1 MLNKPDRERYRR
13 LLHYVRPHWR
23 MAALAILGMLVYGLT
38 EPLVP
43 FVMQPLI
50 DGGFAGSNM
59 RTVYVMTAVLVIG
72 FIIRGAASFLSHY
85 ASTWVAQH
93 VVYTLRAQM
102 FARLMRLPMRYF
114 DHTSAGSILSRFSY
128 DVIQLMSAATDALIV
143 LMRETVTILAL
154 IAYLFWL
161 DWKMTLIIFT
171 TAPFLGYIIAT
182 LSRRLRSMASALQK
196 DMGGMNHVVDEAIRG
211 REIIRIYGGQAH
223 ETARF
228 DEQAEAVQS
237 HAIKSGKIAALTSP
251 LLETIIIL
259 ALALVIILAAHKA
272 QSDPGSV
279 TAGSF
284 VAFLGTMALLFPPIK
299 RFGKVNEPIQRG
311 LAAAQSIFAFLD
323 EAEESDRP
331 PSGKRLTRG
340 AIRLHNIRFSYGGEP
355 VIHDFSLDIAPGETI
370 ALVGASGSGKS
381 TIAALLAGFYLP
393 DQGELYFD
401 DIPAPALS
409 LSERR
414 DAIAYVTQ
422 QNVLFAGS
430 IADNIAYGASQP
442 DRARMQEAANL
453 ANALDFINKLPQGLD
468 SDAGQQGGKLSGGQ
482 RQRIAIARA
491 LYKNA
496 PILILDEATSA
507 LDSESERKVQQ
518 AIDSVRQGRT
528 AIIIAHRLS
537 TIRNADRIIVLEQGR
552 IVETG
557 THDSLR
563 QQGGAYARLL
573 AGYT

>member
-1 MLNKPDRERYRR
+1 MLNKPDRERYLR
-13 LLHYVRPHWR
+13 LLQYVRPHWR
-23 MAALAILGMLVYGLT
+23 MAALAIAGMLVYGIT

-50 DGGFAGSNM
+50 DGGFAGGNM
-59 RTVYVMTAVLVIG
+59 HTVYLMSAVLVIG
-72 FIIRGAASFLSHY
+72 FVIRGGASFLSHY
-85 ASTWVAQH
+85 ASTWVAQR

-102 FARLMRLPMRYF
+102 FARLLRLPMRYY

-128 DVIQLMSAATDALIV
+128 DVVQLMSAATDAIIV

-154 IAYLFWL
+154 VAYLFWL

-171 TAPFLGYIIAT
+171 TAPLLGYIIYT

-196 DMGGMNHVVDEAIRG
+196 DMGDMNHVVDEAIRG
-211 REIIRIYGGQAH
+211 REIIRIYGGQQH
-223 ETARF
+223 ESARF
-228 DEQAEAVQS
+228 DEQAEAVQT

-259 ALALVIILAAHKA
+259 ALACVIILAAHKA
-272 QSDPGSV
+272 QNDPGSV

-299 RFGKVNEPIQRG
+299 RFGKVNEPVQRG

-323 EAEESDRP
+323 EAEEQDHAE
-331 PSGKRLTRG
+331 SGQRIEHG
-340 AIRLHNIRFSYGGEP
+340 AIRFANVHFSYSGEP
-355 VIHDFSLDIAPGETI
+355 VIHDFNLDIAPGETV

-381 TIAALLAGFYLP
+381 TIAALLAGFYTP
-393 DQGELYFD
+393 DSGDILFD
-401 DIPAPALS
+401 NIPAHTLS
-409 LSERR
+409 LGERR
-414 DAIAYVTQ
+414 AAIAYVTQ

-430 IADNIAYGASQP
+430 IANNIAYADQHP
-442 DRARMQEAANL
+442 NHERLENAARL
-453 ANALDFINKLPQGLD
+453 ANALEFIEKLPQGFQSD
-468 SDAGQQGGKLSGGQ
+468 SGQQGGKLSGGQ

-507 LDSESERKVQQ
+507 LDSESERKVQK
-518 AIDSVRQGRT
+518 AIDTLRKGRT

-552 IVETG
+552 IVESG
-557 THDSLR
+557 SHDELR
-563 QQGGAYARLL
+563 SRGGAYARLL
-573 AGYT
+573 AEHA

>member
-1 MLNKPDRERYRR
+1 MLNKPDRERYLR
-13 LLHYVRPHWR
+13 LLQYVRPHWR
-23 MAALAILGMLVYGLT
+23 MAALAIAGMLVYGIT

-50 DGGFAGSNM
+50 DGGFAGGNM
-59 RTVYVMTAVLVIG
+59 HTVYLMSAVLVIG
-72 FIIRGAASFLSHY
+72 FVIRGGASFLSHY
-85 ASTWVAQH
+85 ASTWVAQR

-102 FARLMRLPMRYF
+102 FARLLRLPMRYY

-128 DVIQLMSAATDALIV
+128 DVVQLMSAATDAIIV

-154 IAYLFWL
+154 VAYLFWL

-171 TAPFLGYIIAT
+171 TAPLLGYIIYT

-196 DMGGMNHVVDEAIRG
+196 DMGDMNHVVDEAIRG
-211 REIIRIYGGQAH
+211 REIIRIYGGQQH
-223 ETARF
+223 ESARF
-228 DEQAEAVQS
+228 DEQAEAVQT

-259 ALALVIILAAHKA
+259 ALACVIILAAHKA
-272 QSDPGSV
+272 QNDPGSV

-299 RFGKVNEPIQRG
+299 RFGKVNEPVQRG

-323 EAEESDRP
+323 EAEEQDHAE
-331 PSGKRLTRG
+331 SGQRIEHG
-340 AIRLHNIRFSYGGEP
+340 AIRFANVRFSYSGEP
-355 VIHDFSLDIAPGETI
+355 VIHDFNLDIAPGETV

-381 TIAALLAGFYLP
+381 TIAALLAGFYTP
-393 DQGELYFD
+393 DSGDILFD
-401 DIPAPALS
+401 NIPAHTLS
-409 LSERR
+409 LGERR
-414 DAIAYVTQ
+414 AAIAYVTQ

-430 IADNIAYGASQP
+430 IANNIAYADQHP
-442 DRARMQEAANL
+442 NHERLENAARL
-453 ANALDFINKLPQGLD
+453 ANALEFIEKLPQGFQSD
-468 SDAGQQGGKLSGGQ
+468 SGQQGGKLSGGQ

-507 LDSESERKVQQ
+507 LDSESERKVQK
-518 AIDSVRQGRT
+518 AIDTLRKGRT

-552 IVETG
+552 IVESG
-557 THDSLR
+557 SHDELR
-563 QQGGAYARLL
+563 SRGGAYARLL
-573 AGYT
+573 AEHA

>member
-1 MLNKPDRERYRR
+1 MLNKPDRERYLR
-13 LLHYVRPHWR
+13 LLQYVRPHWR
-23 MAALAILGMLVYGLT
+23 MAALAIAGMLVYGIT

-50 DGGFAGSNM
+50 DGGFAGGNM
-59 RTVYVMTAVLVIG
+59 HTVYLMSAVLVIG
-72 FIIRGAASFLSHY
+72 FVIRGGASFLSHY
-85 ASTWVAQH
+85 ASTWVAQR

-102 FARLMRLPMRYF
+102 FARLLRLPMRYY

-128 DVIQLMSAATDALIV
+128 DVVQLMSAATDAIIV

-154 IAYLFWL
+154 VAYLFWL

-171 TAPFLGYIIAT
+171 TAPLLGYIIYT

-196 DMGGMNHVVDEAIRG
+196 DMGDMNHVVDEAIRG
-211 REIIRIYGGQAH
+211 REIIRIYGGQQH
-223 ETARF
+223 ESARF
-228 DEQAEAVQS
+228 DEQAEAVQT

-259 ALALVIILAAHKA
+259 ALACVIILAAHKA
-272 QSDPGSV
+272 QNDPGSV

-299 RFGKVNEPIQRG
+299 RFGKVNEPVQRG

-323 EAEESDRP
+323 EAEEQDHAE
-331 PSGKRLTRG
+331 SGQRIEHG
-340 AIRLHNIRFSYGGEP
+340 AIRFANVRFSYSGEP
-355 VIHDFSLDIAPGETI
+355 VIHDFNLDIAPGETV

-381 TIAALLAGFYLP
+381 TIAALLAGFYTP
-393 DQGELYFD
+393 DSGDILFD
-401 DIPAPALS
+401 SIPAHTLS
-409 LSERR
+409 LGERR
-414 DAIAYVTQ
+414 AAIAYVTQ

-430 IADNIAYGASQP
+430 IANNIAYADQHP
-442 DRARMQEAANL
+442 NHERLENAARL
-453 ANALDFINKLPQGLD
+453 ANALEFIEKLPQGFQSD
-468 SDAGQQGGKLSGGQ
+468 SGQQGGKLSGGQ

-507 LDSESERKVQQ
+507 LDSESERKVQK
-518 AIDSVRQGRT
+518 AIDTLRKGRT

-552 IVETG
+552 IVESG
-557 THDSLR
+557 SHDELR
-563 QQGGAYARLL
+563 SRGGAYARLL
-573 AGYT
+573 AEHA